1 MKNIKE
7 NFKDIFEN
15 HKGLLSAQIFLL
27 VVSIALLIFSML
39 NMSSATSIVKT
50 SYGDIGRYQGG
61 DWSSMANSGGYHDD
75 AWTERFAFPILAIIY
90 GLLHNL
96 IAIKIFE
103 KKGSGMAG
111 YFVLFSISLALATFI
126 VLIRLLGE
134 G

>member
-1 MKNIKE
+1 M
-7 NFKDIFEN
+7 
-15 HKGLLSAQIFLL
+15 
-27 VVSIALLIFSML
+27 VSIALLIFSML

-75 AWTERFAFPILAIIY
+75 AWTERFAFPILAIVY

-103 KKGSGMAG
+103 KKGSGMAKTQKTG
-111 YFVLFSISLALATFI
+111 PYPF
-126 VLIRLLGE
+126 GE
-134 G
+134 IKNPGIQPGKRKCVHGFPESAAPDQRASGSG